1 MRPPADIFANTT
13 VSLSRQ
19 DLIDLEHAL
28 KDAIHA
34 FLPFASYSLSFP
46 REGQAPPRLRYDHAA
61 RELTLPLILRGE
73 CLGLFVA
80 RGVRL
85 PAPKTLP
92 PYLLTLA
99 TGVLE
104 KLLLHKRAVTDALTG
119 LASREQ
125 FLSTL
130 AREIDLI
137 QHCLQATSGGR
148 SDPDLQCYSACLG
161 VIMLDLDSFQR
172 INERYGYQ
180 LGDRIV
186 AEVGRAIAAACP
198 RPVTAARIH
207 NDNFG
212 LLVPDA
218 SPKTCHELAETVRQA
233 IGALTFQD
241 EVTGDNITL
250 SASLG
255 FVNYPQSLRGQ
266 QFQRTPREQARM
278 LVRGANKAVGTAKD
292 HGRNQIFAY
301 QDILK
306 NGGRILEVLPMQRL
320 SLSLGRG
327 VGAQEGQR
335 FLIWSPSFQGR
346 TFEARLSADERLLGR
361 SPTLYKG
368 EIVLAEVQEDMSFAE
383 VLHAGDAS
391 WAPEPGDRL
400 TLIQERD
407 SLFGT
412 EGAGD
417 AQVQPRRDMLTGL
430 YGYRDFLTFFAR
442 TRQRTERFC
451 VVLTRILEPHG
462 DKLTAGLGG
471 GLGGPGG
478 MQKRLDAGAALV
490 AELATQIFRT
500 TTAKSDEAVK
510 TTSEATKTP
519 DEATKLGAEAATG
532 GRFGLGGLVHF
543 LPGREAGELE
553 PLCTELVRRAAVEH
567 GLELAVGIVGHP
579 FLHLTKAEVLENAQ
593 KAMEHALLLPEPRV
607 AVFGSVSLN
616 VAADRLFMEGDLY
629 AAVEEFKLAL
639 LADSGNVLARN
650 SLGICYAQ
658 LGKFDLARREFEQVV
673 AAEPEN
679 VMAFY
684 NLGWACQR
692 QGDVAPAR
700 EAYLRCLSLDAE
712 HGFSLV
718 RLGSLAEAEGDL
730 DSAREYFERTLAL
743 PGGEAAALRPLA
755 RVALRAGEREQAREY
770 LHRALTANHNDA
782 HALHMLA
789 GLYLE
794 SGEDPQIAEV
804 LAKQAAALLP
814 ERADFWD
821 VLVRALTAQG
831 KDEEA
836 RQAAARRR
844 D

>member
-1 MRPPADIFANTT
+1 MRPPADILADTT
-13 VSLSRQ
+13 VNLTRQ

-34 FLPFASYSLSFP
+34 FLPFSSYSLFFP
-46 REGQAPPRLRYDHAA
+46 RAGQAEPKLRYDHAA

-85 PAPKTLP
+85 DAPKTLP
-92 PYLLTLA
+92 GYLLALA
-99 TGVLE
+99 TVTLE

-119 LASREQ
+119 LSSREH
-125 FLSTL
+125 FVSTL
-130 AREIDLI
+130 SKEIDLI

-148 SDPDLQCYSACLG
+148 SDPDLQCFSACLG

-186 AEVGRAIAAACP
+186 AEVGQAIAAASP
-198 RPVTAARIH
+198 GPVTAARIH

-212 LLVPDA
+212 ILVPDA
-218 SPKTCHELAETVRQA
+218 SAKTCHQLAEQVRQA
-233 IGALTFQD
+233 IGALRFHD
-241 EVTGDNITL
+241 EVTGDAITL

-266 QFQRTPREQARM
+266 QFQRTPREQART
-278 LVRGANKAVGTAKD
+278 LIRAANKAVGTAKD

-306 NGGRILEVLPMQRL
+306 NGGRIVSMLPMQRL
-320 SLSLGRG
+320 TVSLGAG

-346 TFEARLSADERLLGR
+346 TLEAHLSADERLLGR
-361 SPTLYKG
+361 NPTLYKG
-368 EIVLAEVQEDMSFAE
+368 EIVLSEVQEDMAIAE
-383 VLHAGDAS
+383 VLHTGDPT
-391 WAPEPGDRL
+391 WVPEPGDRL

-407 SLFGT
+407 SLFAA
-412 EGAGD
+412 EGGD
-417 AQVQPRRDMLTGL
+417 PHVQPRRDMLTGL
-430 YGYRDFLTFFAR
+430 YGYRDFLAFYAR
-442 TRQRTERFC
+442 ARQKNPSFC
-451 VVLTRILEPHG
+451 VALTRIQDHTGEN
-462 DKLTAGLGG
+462 TAETAAESSGG
-471 GLGGPGG
+471 V
-478 MQKRLDAGAALV
+478 QKHMEAGTAQV
-490 AELATQIFRT
+490 AELA
-500 TTAKSDEAVK
+500 
-510 TTSEATKTP
+510 ATLLAP
-519 DEATKLGAEAATG
+519 LCAEGEPLAG

-543 LPGREAGELE
+543 LPGIAAEQLE
-553 PLCTELVRRAAVEH
+553 PVFTQLVRRAALEH
-567 GLELAVGIVGHP
+567 GLTLAVGIVAHP
-579 FLHLTKAEVLENAQ
+579 FLNLTKAEVLENAR
-593 KAMEHALLLPEPRV
+593 KAMDHALLLPEPRV

-629 AAVEEFKLAL
+629 GAVEEFKLAL

-658 LGKFDLARREFEQVV
+658 LSKFDLARREFEQVV
-673 AAEPEN
+673 EAEPQN
-679 VMAFY
+679 VMALY

-692 QGDVAPAR
+692 QGDLAPAR
-700 EAYLRCLSLDAE
+700 AAYLRCLELDAK
-712 HGFSLV
+712 HGFTLV
-718 RLGSLAEAEGDL
+718 RLGGLAEAEGEL
-730 DSAREYFERTLAL
+730 AAARDYYERTLAL

-755 RVALRAGEREQAREY
+755 RVALLAGDREAAREF
-770 LHRALTANHNDA
+770 LHRAISANHNDA
-782 HALHMLA
+782 HALSMLA

-804 LAKQAAALLP
+804 LSKQAAALLP
-814 ERADFWD
+814 ERQDFWD
-821 VLVRALTAQG
+821 LLVRSLSAQG
-831 KDEEA
+831 KDDEA
-836 RQAAARRR
+836 RQAAARVRS
-844 D
+844 